1 MAPIAATDS
10 SATGRVLSVRQ
21 SLFAMLGLCFVVM
34 MVAIDQ
40 TVVGM
45 ALPTI
50 VAELNGFEL
59 YAWVGTSYL
68 LTSVIMVPIF
78 GRLGDY
84 YGRRHFVIAAIVVFG
99 AASVLCG
106 FSNSMMQ
113 LVLARALQGIGGGML
128 VGTAFACIPD
138 LFPEPRVRLRWQ
150 VLFSSA
156 YGLANAIGPT
166 LGGVLTHYA
175 GWRSVFFVN
184 LPISI
189 LGLWFVSKYLPR
201 IRHMQHGNIHLD
213 WQGAILIAAGLS
225 GLQLFVEFLPTPH
238 MGTMAALAGA
248 GSVVM
253 FAALYFWERHCVDPL
268 LPLDMFRN
276 KSLSALFGL
285 STLLGFAMFAILFYV
300 PLLLQGGFGQTPQAA
315 GVLIT
320 PLVFCI
326 TVASVFNSR
335 ILVRL
340 PNPNIMLYVGFV
352 LLFISCAGLALISRS
367 TGVWVMAG
375 VLVVGGL
382 GLGFVVP
389 NLTVF
394 GQEIAGRGQLGIAT
408 ALLQSTRMIGGMLGM
423 AIVGSLVNHYYVQHV
438 KLAVSAH
445 SPGAWAGMLEDP
457 QILMNAADQ
466 QKFTGLLHGL
476 GLDGAALIDA
486 ARASMVSSIHLGM
499 VLVLLVVVA
508 ASFWV
513 RGVEPVRFNRAS
525 GGAKPAAGPAAGTEV
540 VAESSAPSPGGDRQE
555 AR

>member
-1 MAPIAATDS
+1 MAPVAS
-10 SATGRVLSVRQ
+10 LNSVNTGRVLSVRQ
-21 SLFAMLGLCFVVM
+21 SFLAMIGLCFVGM

-84 YGRRHFVIAAIVVFG
+84 YGRKPFVIASVIVFG

-128 VGTAFACIPD
+128 VGTAFACVPD
-138 LFPEPRVRLRWQ
+138 LFPEPSVRLRWQ

-156 YGLANAIGPT
+156 YGLANAVGPT

-184 LPISI
+184 VPFSL
-189 LGLWFVSKYLPR
+189 LGLWFIYSYLPR
-201 IRHMQHGNIHLD
+201 IRQIQRGHIHLD
-213 WQGAILIAAGLS
+213 WQGALLIAAGLT
-225 GLQLFVEFLPTPH
+225 GMQLFVQFLPTH
-238 MGTMAALAGA
+238 GMGGMAALAGA
-248 GSVVM
+248 GSVIM
-253 FAALYFWERHCVDPL
+253 FVLLYFWEKRCVDPL

-276 KSLSALFGL
+276 KSLAALFIL

-300 PLLLQGGFGQTPQAA
+300 PLLLQGGFGQTPQLA
-315 GVLIT
+315 GLLIT
-320 PLVFCI
+320 PLVMFI

-340 PNPNIMLYVGFV
+340 PNPNIMLYIGHALMIVSFASLVFIGRSTPEWVLIVVFV
-352 LLFISCAGLALISRS
+352 L
-367 TGVWVMAG
+367 
-375 VLVVGGL
+375 GGL
-382 GLGFVVP
+382 GLGFVIP

-394 GQEIAGRGQLGIAT
+394 GQEIAGRSHLGIAT
-408 ALLQSTRMIGGMLGM
+408 ALLQSTRMIGGMLGV
-423 AIVGSLVNHYYVQHV
+423 AIIGSLVNYYYVRQV
-438 KLAVSAH
+438 GKAIAAYAH
-445 SPGAWAGMLEDP
+445 GSWMPLLKDP
-457 QILMNAADQ
+457 QILMNAVDQ
-466 QKFTGLLHGL
+466 QKFGEQLHNL
-476 GLDGAALIDA
+476 GLDGGVLIDA
-486 ARASMVSSIHLGM
+486 GRAAMESSIHLGLVLV
-499 VLVLLVVVA
+499 VLVLVGA
-508 ASFWV
+508 IFGV
-513 RGVEPVRFNRAS
+513 RKVERVRFVRHVTSVAVTGAS
-525 GGAKPAAGPAAGTEV
+525 NQSDGKRRRSRRYLASRK
-540 VAESSAPSPGGDRQE
+540 D
-555 AR
+555 